1 MLEISRIETNDAIY
15 VDQDAYIDE
24 LKYVKL
30 KPDLASLKDELL
42 SKEKIKAVRT
52 IAGQLLWI
60 SSNTSLGIA
69 FDCCA
74 ASNYGKSPTFKC
86 ILTAKKTVDK
96 VKRTSLKLVFPDLG
110 NPDL

>member
-1 MLEISRIETNDAIY
+1 MFEISRIETNDAIY

-60 SSNTSLGIA
+60 SSNTRLDIA

-74 ASNYGKSPTFKC
+74 ASNYGKSPTVKC
-86 ILTAKKTVDK
+86 I
-96 VKRTSLKLVFPDLG
+96 
-110 NPDL
+110 